1 MTVKKF
7 LFDLGNVFFDWNPER
22 ILKPIFND
30 DERMNFFINNISFP
44 LLDTR
49 CDAGIT
55 IEVAVNDAIKK
66 FPEFE
71 KEIKL
76 YYPNHGN
83 MVGSFFQKTVDVFYK
98 IKELNY
104 PCFVLSN
111 WSAET
116 YEGMEETYP
125 FLKDFDGKIISGRD
139 FLIKPDPAI
148 YELAISR
155 FDLIPQE
162 TLFIDDRLDNIEAAQ
177 KLNFQIIHLTNPSLI
192 KELIDPYIGLQENL

>member
-22 ILKPIFND
+22 VLKPIFND

-55 IEVAVNDAIKK
+55 IEIAVNDAIKK
-66 FPEFE
+66 FHDFE
-71 KEIKL
+71 NEIKL

-83 MVGSFFQKTVDVFYK
+83 MVGGFFQKTVDIFYK
-98 IKELNY
+98 VKELNY
-104 PCFVLSN
+104 PCYILSN

-116 YEGMEETYP
+116 YEGMEEKYP
-125 FLKDFDGKIISGRD
+125 FLNDFEGKIISGRD

-155 FDLIPQE
+155 FDLVPQE

-177 KLNFQIIHLTNPSLI
+177 KLNFQTIHLTDPSLI
-192 KELIDPYIGLQENL
+192 QELIEPYIS

>member
-1 MTVKKF
+1 MAVKKF

-55 IEVAVNDAIKK
+55 IEVAVNDAVKK
-66 FPEFE
+66 FPDFE

-76 YYPNHGN
+76 YYPNHRN
-83 MVGSFFQKTVDVFYK
+83 MVGGFFQKTVDIFHKV
-98 IKELNY
+98 KELNY
-104 PCFVLSN
+104 PCYILSN

-116 YEGMEETYP
+116 YEGMEDQYP
-125 FLKDFDGKIISGRD
+125 FLKEFDGKIISGRD
-139 FLIKPDPAI
+139 FLIKPNPAI

-155 FDLIPQE
+155 FDLIPE
-162 TLFIDDRLDNIEAAQ
+162 DTLFIDDRLDNIEAAQ
-177 KLNFQIIHLTNPSLI
+177 KLNFQTIHLINPSLI
-192 KELIDPYIGLQENL
+192 QKLIEPYIS

>member
-1 MTVKKF
+1 MAVKKF

-55 IEVAVNDAIKK
+55 IEVAVNDAVKK
-66 FPEFE
+66 FPDFE

-76 YYPNHGN
+76 YYPNHRN
-83 MVGSFFQKTVDVFYK
+83 MVGGFFQKTVDIFYK
-98 IKELNY
+98 LKNLNY
-104 PCFVLSN
+104 PCYILSN

-155 FDLIPQE
+155 FDLIPEE
-162 TLFIDDRLDNIEAAQ
+162 TLFIDDRLDNIQAAQ
-177 KLNFQIIHLTNPSLI
+177 NLNFQTIHLTDPSIIQDLI
-192 KELIDPYIGLQENL
+192 ESYLR

>member
-1 MTVKKF
+1 MF
-7 LFDLGNVFFDWNPER
+7 FFDWNPER

-71 KEIKL
+71 KEIKF

-83 MVGSFFQKTVDVFYK
+83 MVGGFFQKTVDVFYK

-116 YEGMEETYP
+116 YEGMEEKYP

-155 FDLIPQE
+155 FNLIPEE

-177 KLNFQIIHLTNPSLI
+177 NLNFQTIHLTNPSLI
-192 KELIDPYIGLQENL
+192 QDLIDPYIN

>member
-1 MTVKKF
+1 MAVKKF
-7 LFDLGNVFFDWNPER
+7 LFDLGNVFFDWNPEK

-30 DERMNFFINNISFP
+30 DERMNFFIKNISFP

-55 IEVAVNDAIKK
+55 IEVAVNDAVKK
-66 FPEFE
+66 FPDFE

-83 MVGSFFQKTVDVFYK
+83 MVGGFFQKTVDVFYK
-98 IKELNY
+98 VKNLNY
-104 PCFVLSN
+104 PCYVLSN

-116 YEGMEETYP
+116 YEGMEDQYP
-125 FLKDFDGKIISGRD
+125 FLKEFDGKIISGRD

-155 FDLIPQE
+155 FDLIPDE

-177 KLNFQIIHLTNPSLI
+177 KLNFQTIHLTDPSLI
-192 KELIDPYIGLQENL
+192 QELIEPYIS

>member
-30 DERMNFFINNISFP
+30 DERMKFFINNISFP

-49 CDAGIT
+49 CDAGVT
-55 IEVAVNDAIKK
+55 IEVAVNDAVKK
-66 FPEFE
+66 FPDFE

-83 MVGSFFQKTVDVFYK
+83 MVGGFFQKTVDIFYK
-98 IKELNY
+98 VKNLNY
-104 PCFVLSN
+104 SCYVLSN

-116 YEGMEETYP
+116 YEGMEENYP
-125 FLKDFDGKIISGRD
+125 FLKHFDGKIISGRD

-155 FDLIPQE
+155 FDLVPQE

-177 KLNFQIIHLTNPSLI
+177 KLNFQTIHLTDPSLI
-192 KELIDPYIGLQENL
+192 QELIEPYIS

>member
-1 MTVKKF
+1 MPVKKF
-7 LFDLGNVFFDWNPER
+7 LFDLGNVFFDWNPEK

-30 DERMNFFINNISFP
+30 DKRMNFFINNISFP

-55 IEVAVNDAIKK
+55 IKVAVNDAIKK

-83 MVGSFFQKTVDVFYK
+83 MVGGFFQKTVDVFYK

-139 FLIKPDPAI
+139 FLIKPDAAI

-177 KLNFQIIHLTNPSLI
+177 KLNFQTIHLTNPSLI
-192 KELIDPYIGLQENL
+192 QDLVDPYIR

>member
-1 MTVKKF
+1 MIVKKF

-44 LLDTR
+44 LLDSR

-71 KEIKL
+71 KEIKF

-83 MVGSFFQKTVDVFYK
+83 MVGGFFQKTVDVFYK

-116 YEGMEETYP
+116 YEGMEEKYP

-155 FDLIPQE
+155 FNLIPEE

-177 KLNFQIIHLTNPSLI
+177 NLNFQTIHLINPSLI
-192 KELIDPYIGLQENL
+192 QDLIDPYIN

>member
-1 MTVKKF
+1 MIVKKF

-71 KEIKL
+71 KEIKF

-83 MVGSFFQKTVDVFYK
+83 MVGGFFQKTVDVFYK

-116 YEGMEETYP
+116 YEGMEEKYP

-155 FDLIPQE
+155 FDLVPQE
-162 TLFIDDRLDNIEAAQ
+162 TLFIDDRLDNIQAAQ
-177 KLNFQIIHLTNPSLI
+177 NLNFQTIHLTDPSLI
-192 KELIDPYIGLQENL
+192 QELIEPYIS

>member
-1 MTVKKF
+1 MIVKKF

-71 KEIKL
+71 KEIKF

-83 MVGSFFQKTVDVFYK
+83 MVGGFFQKTVDVFYK

-116 YEGMEETYP
+116 YEGMEEKYP

-155 FDLIPQE
+155 FDLVPQE

-177 KLNFQIIHLTNPSLI
+177 KLNFQTIHLTDPSLI
-192 KELIDPYIGLQENL
+192 QELIEPYIS

>member
-1 MTVKKF
+1 MIVKKF

-83 MVGSFFQKTVDVFYK
+83 MVGGFFQKTVDVFYK

-177 KLNFQIIHLTNPSLI
+177 NLNFQTIHLTNPSLI
-192 KELIDPYIGLQENL
+192 QDLIDPYIN

>member
-1 MTVKKF
+1 MTVKKI

-22 ILKPIFND
+22 VLKPIFND

-49 CDAGIT
+49 CDAGVT
-55 IEVAVNDAIKK
+55 IEIAVNDAIKK
-66 FPEFE
+66 FPDFE
-71 KEIKL
+71 NEIKL

-83 MVGSFFQKTVDVFYK
+83 MVGGFFQKTVDIFYK
-98 IKELNY
+98 VKELNY
-104 PCFVLSN
+104 PCYILSN

-116 YEGMEETYP
+116 YEGMEEKYP
-125 FLKDFDGKIISGRD
+125 FLKDFESKIISGRD

-155 FDLIPQE
+155 FDLVPQE

-177 KLNFQIIHLTNPSLI
+177 KLNFQTIHLTDPSLI
-192 KELIDPYIGLQENL
+192 QELIEPYIS

>member
-1 MTVKKF
+1 MIIKKF

-71 KEIKL
+71 KEIKF

-83 MVGSFFQKTVDVFYK
+83 MVGGFFQKTVDVFYK

-116 YEGMEETYP
+116 YEGMEEKYP

-155 FDLIPQE
+155 FNLIPEE

-177 KLNFQIIHLTNPSLI
+177 NLNFQTIHLTNPSLI
-192 KELIDPYIGLQENL
+192 QDLIDPYIN

>member
-1 MTVKKF
+1 MIVKKF

-83 MVGSFFQKTVDVFYK
+83 MVGGFFQKTVDVFYK

-116 YEGMEETYP
+116 YEGMEEKYP

-155 FDLIPQE
+155 FDLIPEE

-177 KLNFQIIHLTNPSLI
+177 NLNFQTIHLTNPSLI
-192 KELIDPYIGLQENL
+192 QDLIDPYIN

>member
-22 ILKPIFND
+22 VLKPIFND

-83 MVGSFFQKTVDVFYK
+83 MVGGFFQKTVDVFYK

-155 FDLIPQE
+155 FNLIPEE

-177 KLNFQIIHLTNPSLI
+177 NLNFQTIHLTDPSLI
-192 KELIDPYIGLQENL
+192 QDLIDPYIN

>member
-1 MTVKKF
+1 MAVQKF

-22 ILKPIFND
+22 VLKPIFND
-30 DERMNFFINNISFP
+30 DERMNFFIKNISFP

-55 IEVAVNDAIKK
+55 IEVAVNDAVKK
-66 FPEFE
+66 FPDFE

-83 MVGSFFQKTVDVFYK
+83 MVGGFFQKTVDIFYK
-98 IKELNY
+98 VKNLNY
-104 PCFVLSN
+104 PCYVLSN

-155 FDLIPQE
+155 FDLVPQE
-162 TLFIDDRLDNIEAAQ
+162 TLFIDDRLDNIQAAQ
-177 KLNFQIIHLTNPSLI
+177 NLNFQTIHLTDPSLI
-192 KELIDPYIGLQENL
+192 QELIDAYIS

>member
-1 MTVKKF
+1 MTVKRF

-22 ILKPIFND
+22 VLKPIFND

-66 FPEFE
+66 FPDFE
-71 KEIKL
+71 NEIKL

-83 MVGSFFQKTVDVFYK
+83 MVGGFFQKTVDIFYK
-98 IKELNY
+98 VKELNY
-104 PCFVLSN
+104 PCYILSN

-116 YEGMEETYP
+116 YEGMEEKYP
-125 FLKDFDGKIISGRD
+125 FLKDFEGKIISGRD

-155 FDLIPQE
+155 FDLVPQE

-177 KLNFQIIHLTNPSLI
+177 KLNFQTIHLTDPSLI
-192 KELIDPYIGLQENL
+192 QDLIEPYIS

>member
-1 MTVKKF
+1 MSVKKF

-30 DERMNFFINNISFP
+30 EERMNFFINNISFP

-55 IEVAVNDAIKK
+55 IEVAVNDAVKK
-66 FPEFE
+66 FPDFE

-83 MVGSFFQKTVDVFYK
+83 MVGGFFQKTVDIFYK
-98 IKELNY
+98 VKNLNY
-104 PCFVLSN
+104 PCYVLSN

-155 FDLIPQE
+155 FDLVPQE
-162 TLFIDDRLDNIEAAQ
+162 TLFIDDRLDNIQAAQ
-177 KLNFQIIHLTNPSLI
+177 NLNFQTIHLTDPSVIQDLI
-192 KELIDPYIGLQENL
+192 EPYLR

>member
-1 MTVKKF
+1 MAVKKF

-55 IEVAVNDAIKK
+55 IEVAVNDAVKK
-66 FPEFE
+66 FPDFE

-76 YYPNHGN
+76 YYPNHRN
-83 MVGSFFQKTVDVFYK
+83 MVGGFFQKTVDIFYK
-98 IKELNY
+98 VKNLNY
-104 PCFVLSN
+104 PCYILSN

-139 FLIKPDPAI
+139 YLIKPDPAI

-155 FDLIPQE
+155 FDLVPQE
-162 TLFIDDRLDNIEAAQ
+162 TLFIDDRLDNIQAAQ
-177 KLNFQIIHLTNPSLI
+177 NLNFQTIHLTDPSLI
-192 KELIDPYIGLQENL
+192 QELIEAYIS

>member
-1 MTVKKF
+1 MTVKKI

-22 ILKPIFND
+22 VLKPIFND

-55 IEVAVNDAIKK
+55 IEIAVNDAIKK
-66 FPEFE
+66 FPDFE
-71 KEIKL
+71 NEIKL

-83 MVGSFFQKTVDVFYK
+83 MVGGFFQKTVDIFYK
-98 IKELNY
+98 VKELNY
-104 PCFVLSN
+104 PCYILSN

-116 YEGMEETYP
+116 YEGMEEKYP
-125 FLKDFDGKIISGRD
+125 FLKDFEGKIISGRD
-139 FLIKPDPAI
+139 FLIKPDLAI

-155 FDLIPQE
+155 FDLVPQE

-177 KLNFQIIHLTNPSLI
+177 KLNFQTIHLTDPSLI
-192 KELIDPYIGLQENL
+192 QELIEPYIS

>member
-1 MTVKKF
+1 MAVQKF

-22 ILKPIFND
+22 VLKPIFND
-30 DERMNFFINNISFP
+30 DEKMNFFIKNISFP

-55 IEVAVNDAIKK
+55 IEVAVNDAVKK
-66 FPEFE
+66 FPDFE

-76 YYPNHGN
+76 YYPNHRN
-83 MVGSFFQKTVDVFYK
+83 MVGGFFQKTVDIFYK
-98 IKELNY
+98 VKNLNY
-104 PCFVLSN
+104 PCYILSN

-139 FLIKPDPAI
+139 CLIKPVPAI

-155 FDLIPQE
+155 FDLIPEE
-162 TLFIDDRLDNIEAAQ
+162 TLFIDDRLDNIQAAQ
-177 KLNFQIIHLTNPSLI
+177 NLNFQTIHLTDPSVIQDLI
-192 KELIDPYIGLQENL
+192 EPYLR

>member
-1 MTVKKF
+1 MAVKKF

-55 IEVAVNDAIKK
+55 IEVAVNDAVKK
-66 FPEFE
+66 FPDFE

-76 YYPNHGN
+76 YYPNHRN
-83 MVGSFFQKTVDVFYK
+83 MVGGFFQKTVDIFYK
-98 IKELNY
+98 VKNLNY
-104 PCFVLSN
+104 PCYILSN

-116 YEGMEETYP
+116 YEGMEDKYP
-125 FLKDFDGKIISGRD
+125 FLKEFDGKIISGRD
-139 FLIKPDPAI
+139 CLIKPDPAI

-155 FDLIPQE
+155 FDLIPEE
-162 TLFIDDRLDNIEAAQ
+162 TLFIDDRLDNIQAAQ
-177 KLNFQIIHLTNPSLI
+177 NLNFQTIHLTDPSVIQDLI
-192 KELIDPYIGLQENL
+192 EPYLR

>member
-1 MTVKKF
+1 MIVKKF

-66 FPEFE
+66 FPKFE

-83 MVGSFFQKTVDVFYK
+83 MVGGFFQKTVDVFYK

-177 KLNFQIIHLTNPSLI
+177 KLNFQTIHLTDPSLI
-192 KELIDPYIGLQENL
+192 QELIDPYIR

>member
-1 MTVKKF
+1 MAVQKF

-22 ILKPIFND
+22 VLKPIFND
-30 DERMNFFINNISFP
+30 DERMNFFIKNISFP

-55 IEVAVNDAIKK
+55 IEVAVNDAAKK
-66 FPEFE
+66 FPDFE

-83 MVGSFFQKTVDVFYK
+83 MVGGFFQKTVDIFYK
-98 IKELNY
+98 VKNLNY
-104 PCFVLSN
+104 PCYVLSN

-155 FDLIPQE
+155 FDLVPQE
-162 TLFIDDRLDNIEAAQ
+162 TLFIDDRLDNIQAAQ
-177 KLNFQIIHLTNPSLI
+177 NLNFQTIHLTDPSLI
-192 KELIDPYIGLQENL
+192 QELIEPYIS

>member
-1 MTVKKF
+1 MAVKKF

-55 IEVAVNDAIKK
+55 IEVAVNDAVKK
-66 FPEFE
+66 FPDFE

-76 YYPNHGN
+76 YYPNHRN
-83 MVGSFFQKTVDVFYK
+83 MVGGFFQKTVDVFYK
-98 IKELNY
+98 VKNLNY
-104 PCFVLSN
+104 PCYILSN

-155 FDLIPQE
+155 FDLVPQE
-162 TLFIDDRLDNIEAAQ
+162 TLFIDDRLDNIQAAQ
-177 KLNFQIIHLTNPSLI
+177 NLNFQTIHLTDPSLI
-192 KELIDPYIGLQENL
+192 QELIEPYIS

>member
-1 MTVKKF
+1 MAVKKF
-7 LFDLGNVFFDWNPER
+7 LFDLGNVFFDWNPVR

-55 IEVAVNDAIKK
+55 IEVAVNDAVKK
-66 FPEFE
+66 FPDFE

-76 YYPNHGN
+76 YYPNHRN
-83 MVGSFFQKTVDVFYK
+83 MVGGFFQKTVDIFHKV
-98 IKELNY
+98 KELNY
-104 PCFVLSN
+104 PCYILSN

-116 YEGMEETYP
+116 YEGMEDQYP
-125 FLKDFDGKIISGRD
+125 FLKEFDGKIISGRD
-139 FLIKPDPAI
+139 FLIKPNPAI

-155 FDLIPQE
+155 FDLIPE
-162 TLFIDDRLDNIEAAQ
+162 DTLFIDDRLDNIEAAQ
-177 KLNFQIIHLTNPSLI
+177 KLNFQTIHLINPSLI
-192 KELIDPYIGLQENL
+192 QKLIEPYIS

>member
-1 MTVKKF
+1 MAVKKL

-83 MVGSFFQKTVDVFYK
+83 MVGGFFQKTVDVFYK
-98 IKELNY
+98 LKNLNY
-104 PCFVLSN
+104 PCYVLSN

-155 FDLIPQE
+155 FDLMPEE
-162 TLFIDDRLDNIEAAQ
+162 TLFIDDRLDNIQAAQ
-177 KLNFQIIHLTNPSLI
+177 KLNFQTIHLTDPSLI
-192 KELIDPYIGLQENL
+192 QELIEPYIS

>member
-22 ILKPIFND
+22 ILKPIFKD

-49 CDAGIT
+49 CDAGVT

-83 MVGSFFQKTVDVFYK
+83 MVGGFFQKTVDVFYK

-148 YELAISR
+148 YKLAISR
-155 FDLIPQE
+155 FDLIPEE
-162 TLFIDDRLDNIEAAQ
+162 TLFIDDRFDNIEAAQ
-177 KLNFQIIHLTNPSLI
+177 KLNFQTIHLTDPSLI
-192 KELIDPYIGLQENL
+192 QELIEPYIS

>member
-55 IEVAVNDAIKK
+55 IEVAVNDAINK

-83 MVGSFFQKTVDVFYK
+83 MVGGFFQKTVDVFYK

-116 YEGMEETYP
+116 YEGMEEKYP

-162 TLFIDDRLDNIEAAQ
+162 TLFIDDRIDNIEAAQ
-177 KLNFQIIHLTNPSLI
+177 KLNFQTIHLTDPSLI
-192 KELIDPYIGLQENL
+192 QELIDPYIR

>member
-22 ILKPIFND
+22 VLKPIFND

-55 IEVAVNDAIKK
+55 IEIAVNDAIKK
-66 FPEFE
+66 FPDFE
-71 KEIKL
+71 NEIKL

-83 MVGSFFQKTVDVFYK
+83 MVGGFFQKTVDIFYK
-98 IKELNY
+98 VKELNY
-104 PCFVLSN
+104 PCYILSN

-116 YEGMEETYP
+116 YEGMEEKYP
-125 FLKDFDGKIISGRD
+125 FLKDFEGKIISGRD
-139 FLIKPDPAI
+139 FLIKPDLAI

-155 FDLIPQE
+155 FDLVPQE

-177 KLNFQIIHLTNPSLI
+177 KLNFQTIHLTDPSLI
-192 KELIDPYIGLQENL
+192 QELIEPYIS

>member
-1 MTVKKF
+1 MSVKKF

-30 DERMNFFINNISFP
+30 EERMNFFINNISFP

-49 CDAGIT
+49 CDAGVT

-83 MVGSFFQKTVDVFYK
+83 MVGGFFQKTVDVFYK

-155 FDLIPQE
+155 FDLIPEE

-177 KLNFQIIHLTNPSLI
+177 KLNFQTIHLTDPSLI
-192 KELIDPYIGLQENL
+192 QKLIEPYIS

>member
-22 ILKPIFND
+22 VLKPIFND

-55 IEVAVNDAIKK
+55 IEIAVNDAIKK
-66 FPEFE
+66 FPDFE
-71 KEIKL
+71 NEIKL

-83 MVGSFFQKTVDVFYK
+83 MVGGFFQKTVDIFYK
-98 IKELNY
+98 VKELNY
-104 PCFVLSN
+104 PCYILSN

-116 YEGMEETYP
+116 YEGMEEKYP
-125 FLKDFDGKIISGRD
+125 FLKDFEGKIISGRD

-155 FDLIPQE
+155 FDLVPQE

-177 KLNFQIIHLTNPSLI
+177 KLNFQTIHLTDPSLI
-192 KELIDPYIGLQENL
+192 QELIEPCIS

>member
-22 ILKPIFND
+22 VLKPIFND

-66 FPEFE
+66 FPDFE
-71 KEIKL
+71 NEIKL

-83 MVGSFFQKTVDVFYK
+83 MVGGFFQKTVDIFYK
-98 IKELNY
+98 VKELNY
-104 PCFVLSN
+104 PCYILSN

-116 YEGMEETYP
+116 YEGMEEKYP
-125 FLKDFDGKIISGRD
+125 FLKDFEGKIISGRD

-155 FDLIPQE
+155 FDLVPQE

-177 KLNFQIIHLTNPSLI
+177 KLNFQTIHLTDPSLI
-192 KELIDPYIGLQENL
+192 QEFIEPYIS